1 VSRYDDGFQE
11 GHETGFNEGYEAGQ
25 ADKPVSREGLAADLT
40 LAPAVSPAGVVRLAY
55 SIPAEYL
62 RNLGGKSAELTIQPR
77 SDLMSLVIDARA
89 DSAAQV
95 IQLLAMLQTAL
106 ASMERQARDQIAG
119 KAAA

>member
-11 GHETGFNEGYEAGQ
+11 GHETGFNEGYEAGR
-25 ADKPVSREGLAADLT
+25 ADKPDRAEGVRDSNS
-40 LAPAVSPAGVVRLAY
+40 LAPTTSPTGVVRLAY
-55 SIPAEYL
+55 SVPTEYL